1 MVKHLPFS
9 SGFMLTSIL
18 GFLISVLFIMKISAT
33 WGFTFALVFVI
44 MFIAS
49 IVTMGQ
55 IEAEDKY
62 SLKELGVHEKGHYVR
77 KKKHK

>member
-1 MVKHLPFS
+1 MANNVPFS
-9 SGFMLTSIL
+9 SGFMLTSML
-18 GFLISVLFIMKISAT
+18 GFLISVLFVMKYSET

-55 IEAEDKY
+55 IDADDRY
-62 SLKELGVHEKGHYVR
+62 GVKALAVHHKDHY
-77 KKKHK
+77 KKKKK